1 MKRFLIMLIIVS
13 FVLSL
18 VSVACTAEEKYPNK
32 PVTFIVTSGAGGMTD
47 ASSRILADT
56 LKRVIGQPIAVVN
69 KPGGGGLVGLNT
81 FIANKID
88 PYSVCVTVT
97 CHLNA
102 APFLSAEKLDLDK
115 LSFVGSYMPQERI
128 LFAQMDAPYESWEE
142 FVAYVKENPGKVS
155 AGSGNNQWALEV
167 IKSIAVK
174 EGLDM
179 NFIRFKSGA
188 EGSNAI
194 IGGHVDVCETGVG
207 TPAYQA
213 ARAGKLRIILNL
225 GSGSVPNFPDVPNV
239 FDEGYSFASR
249 IEYGMVMQA
258 GVPESVRQYWE
269 NALRV
274 AMEDYGVIEKF
285 LKLGL
290 IPRYLPGKQ
299 WKEVAINDCE
309 SAYRLLDYN
318 KELNK

>member
-81 FIANKID
+81 FIANKVD

-179 NFIRFKSGA
+179 NFVRFKSGA

-225 GSGSVPNFPDVPNV
+225 GSG
-239 FDEGYSFASR
+239 
-249 IEYGMVMQA
+249 MQA

-285 LKLGL
+285 IKLGL

-309 SAYRLLDYN
+309 SVYALLDYN